1 MTHQTYAMSH
11 SVEMHNV
18 PVYSVGQV
26 RQSPA
31 SQTAGRRF
39 ENSPVSEHSSPPT
52 SEAQNS
58 PIQHLPQDPPGAWQ
72 LHIQTQLWSELLSQ

>member
-1 MTHQTYAMSH
+1 MTHLTYAMSH
-11 SVEMHNV
+11 CVGMHNV

-39 ENSPVSEHSSPPT
+39 ENSPVSEHSLPSHLRGTELPHSAPISGPT
-52 SEAQNS
+52 W
-58 PIQHLPQDPPGAWQ
+58 HLATPHPD
-72 LHIQTQLWSELLSQ
+72 TTVE